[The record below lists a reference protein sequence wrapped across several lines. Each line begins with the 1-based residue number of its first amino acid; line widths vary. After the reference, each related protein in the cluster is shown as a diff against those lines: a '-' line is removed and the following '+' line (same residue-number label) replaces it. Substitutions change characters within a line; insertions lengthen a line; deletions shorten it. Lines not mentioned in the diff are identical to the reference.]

1 MIISVINHTQL
12 TKEDVQRTLRAVNRQ
27 MSEDFKR
34 YWHRDVEL
42 RLEGWTGAQPNAKMP
57 IDMRG
62 DAVLYLWDEEDVDD
76 ALGYHALNGAGVPFG
91 FVFTRLSEQLGEP
104 WSVTL
109 SHEVLEMA
117 IDPEANLLA
126 QGPHPD
132 PSEDGRIVYHWYELC
147 DVVQGHTYEIDGVEV
162 ADFVLPLY
170 FTEGDEHQNH
180 NDFLGTSLPS
190 FRVGEGGYAG
200 FFDPETGRHET
211 WLRPEDAVAADRL
224 GLKQQYRGI
233 QRSDRHKGGDG
244 RAAIHDA
251 NVVHCDAIVFELG
264 LKSPKTELLKHAQH
278 VARTVLGDSWA
289 VQRVRGDPREFDAVY
304 QGTVAIGFSKAWDLA
319 HSLAE
324 DSSVAFAEPSL
335 SYPVVGESDRAGDER
350 PAALRASSAGGD
362 HLNGS
367 NVPGWGLDLCRVPE
381 AWGVIRGDGKL
392 PGDDVRIGHPD
403 SGYRPHD
410 EMDAARVL
418 SQIDY
423 DFLDR
428 DEVASSTKG
437 NHGLATASVI
447 MSGSG
452 SHGDQIRGP
461 ALHADIV
468 PLRVTKPGWIRPAP
482 VLIGG
487 GMRRL
492 RDAIDYAVRVGC
504 SVISMSLG
512 GLPSSTVKKAVGR
525 ATDAGLIV
533 LAAAGNQVRVV
544 VWPARYD
551 DVIAVAGCNI
561 HKKPWSG
568 SSRGAAVDI
577 TAPAESVWRA
587 YYNRLGQPDVGR
599 SHGTS
604 YAVALTAGVAA
615 IWVAFHGR
623 AVLTDKYGAEQIHH
637 VFWKLLMKTANPE
650 HHLPSGKFGAGIVN
664 AEALLS
670 EPLPDPDSH
679 VHAAGVRDQGLRAA
693 IREQGLDR
701 QLGIDLHTLGDSLA
715 QELLSAE
722 VLGAFVVPEQVARA
736 RLAAKTPRRVPTQGL
751 SGRLRQML
759 KP

>member
-1 MIISVINHTQL
+1 MIISVINNTQL
-12 TKEDVQRTLRAVNRQ
+12 AKEDVQRTLRAINRQ

-42 RLEGWTGAQPNAKMP
+42 RLEGWTGAQPNAETP
-57 IDMRG
+57 IDIRG
-62 DAVLYLWDEEDVDD
+62 DAVLYLWDQEDVDD
-76 ALGYHALNGAGVPFG
+76 ALGYHALTGAGVPFG
-91 FVFTRLSEQLGEP
+91 FVFTRLSAQLGES

-132 PSEDGRIVYHWYELC
+132 PGEEGRTVYHWYELC
-147 DVVQGHTYEIDGVEV
+147 DVVQGHTYQIDEVEV
-162 ADFVLPLY
+162 ANFVLPLY

-190 FRVGEGGYAG
+190 FRVAKRGYAG

-211 WLRPEDAVAADRL
+211 WLHPGDSVAADRL
-224 GLKQQYRGI
+224 GLKQQYQGI
-233 QRSDRHKGGDG
+233 QRSDRHKGVDG
-244 RAAIHDA
+244 RTSIRDT
-251 NVVHCDAIVFELG
+251 NLVHCDAIVFELR
-264 LKSPKTELLKHAQH
+264 LESSQDEVIDHA
-278 VARTVLGDSWA
+278 VRLARTVLGDSWA
-289 VQRVRGDPREFDAVY
+289 VRRVLGDPHEFDAIY
-304 QGTVAIGFSKAWDLA
+304 QGTAAVGFSEAWELTHA
-319 HSLAE
+319 LAE

-335 SYPVVGESDRAGDER
+335 SNPVAGESDGAGDER
-350 PAALRASSAGGD
+350 PAALRASSSGGD

-367 NVPGWGLDLCRVPE
+367 NVPGWGLELCRVPE
-381 AWGVIRGDGKL
+381 AWAVIEGGGML
-392 PGDDVRIGHPD
+392 PGKDVRIGHPD

-410 EMDAARVL
+410 EMDPARVL
-418 SQIDY
+418 SEIDY

-447 MSGSG
+447 MSGRG
-452 SHGDQIRGP
+452 AHGDQIRGP
-461 ALHADIV
+461 ALHAEIV

-482 VLIGG
+482 VLIWS

-512 GLPSSTVKKAVGR
+512 GLPSTTVKKAVGR
-525 ATDAGLIV
+525 ATDAGVII
-533 LAAAGNQVRVV
+533 LAAAGNKVRLV

-561 HKKPWSG
+561 DKEPWRG
-568 SSRGAAVDI
+568 SSRGEAVDI

-587 YYNRLGQPDVGR
+587 YYNRLGRPEVGR

-615 IWVAFHGR
+615 IWLAYHGR
-623 AVLTDKYGAEQIHH
+623 EKLVEKYGIDQIHY
-637 VFWKLLMKTANPE
+637 VFRKLLVKTANSD
-650 HHLPSGKFGAGIVN
+650 HHLPDGKFGAGIVD
-664 AEALLS
+664 AKAILR
-670 EPLPDPDSH
+670 EPLPDPDPH
-679 VHAAGVRDQGLRAA
+679 VRRTGIRDQGLQVA

-701 QLGIDLHTLGDSLA
+701 QLGIDPDELSDSLA
-715 QELLSAE
+715 HELLSAD
-722 VLGAFVVPEQVARA
+722 VLDAFVVPEEVVRA
-736 RLAAKTPRRVPTQGL
+736 RLAAKPPQRVPTQGL
-751 SGRLRQML
+751 SRRLRQVL